1 MRVVEVVFEEEI
13 KTFGLE
19 IGEVVEI
26 VREAVREMNDRE
38 GYSIAIE
45 LRDWFVRDGTEYL
58 NIELAIKAV
67 SSYIK
72 ENKDDFLRKSESV
85 VSKLLENLNK
95 RLEYYNAIKPFLHIY
110 SKNGNSNREIFEKA
124 GIEIIS

>member
-1 MRVVEVVFEEEI
+1 
-13 KTFGLE
+13 
-19 IGEVVEI
+19 
-26 VREAVREMNDRE
+26 
-38 GYSIAIE
+38 
-45 LRDWFVRDGTEYL
+45 L

-95 RLEYYNAIKPFLHIY
+95 RLEYYNAIKPFLVVY
-110 SKNGNSNREIFEKA
+110 SKNGNSNRDLFEKA
-124 GIEIIS
+124 GIEVIS